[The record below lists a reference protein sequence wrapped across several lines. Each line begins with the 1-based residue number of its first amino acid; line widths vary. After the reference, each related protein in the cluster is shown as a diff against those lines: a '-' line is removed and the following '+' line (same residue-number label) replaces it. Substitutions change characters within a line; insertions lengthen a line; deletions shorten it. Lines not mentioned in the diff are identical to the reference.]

1 MDVIAPAHWACIDF
15 ISDLHLQ
22 QTDQATYG
30 AWQRYL
36 RTTQADALFILGD
49 LFEVW
54 VGDDVLHDA
63 TRFEAQCAAD
73 LHSASQRLP
82 VYVMQGNRDFLMGPA
97 LMQACAATLLPD
109 PSVLEFG
116 GMRWLLSHGDA
127 WCLEDRDYQQ
137 FRALVRS
144 ASWQQTFLAQ
154 PLAERQRVARD
165 IRNQSEAHKRAD
177 HTLYADVDA
186 ASALAAL
193 ASSEARHLI
202 HGHTHRPARH
212 DLGGGQQRWVLSDWD
227 LSALLPRAQ
236 VLRLRRQTNP
246 TGTPRVTME
255 RIPPAL
261 A

>member
-54 VGDDVLHDA
+54 VGDDVLDDA

-73 LHSASQRLP
+73 LQCASQRLP

-97 LMQACAATLLPD
+97 LMQACGATLLPD

-127 WCLEDRDYQQ
+127 WCLEDRNYQQ

-144 ASWQQTFLAQ
+144 PSWQQSFLAQ

-177 HTLYADVDA
+177 HALYADVDA